1 MSPSMY
7 GGAVRDGVIPAY
19 PVLGPTVIQLR
30 GEHDL
35 SSVASLSETIARTMS
50 IVDVDVVIE
59 LSDVTY
65 LSSATIHLILRARDG
80 LEQHARSL
88 TLRSPSPIAHRIL
101 EVCELD
107 DLIEPTPEDNSKR
120 QAANVAERSCGRAG
134 P

>member
-7 GGAVRDGVIPAY
+7 GGAVRDGVAPAY
-19 PVLGPTVIQLR
+19 PGGGRPVIQLS

-35 SSVASLSETIARTMS
+35 SSVVSLSETIARTMS
-50 IVDVDVVIE
+50 LDEADVVIE
-59 LSDVTY
+59 LSGVTY
-65 LSSATIHLILRARDG
+65 LNSATIHLILRAHDW
-80 LEQHARSL
+80 LQQHARSL
-88 TLRSPSPIAHRIL
+88 ALRSPSPIARRIL